1 MSRKLATLPVFT
13 AVSLVATVLYSR
25 EVLSLQSPDGNVKV
39 EFALKHGQPRWSIGL
54 KSNRIV
60 EEGLLGVETTP
71 DSFSGVY
78 ELAGT
83 ETAAA
88 DTTWKALWGNLSE
101 VRDHYNQLTVKLQE
115 AGGKRRLLNIIL
127 RAYNEG
133 VACRYEFPQQPNLSE
148 VTVKGR
154 LSEFR
159 FTANHT
165 VYQNR
170 NYEYGSVKIDTM
182 TSKSECNVTLDV
194 GQGNFV
200 SLTDADRSDYSMAFW
215 KSKKDVPNTLVPT
228 GPPASGKLPFKT
240 SWELMI
246 IGETLGKLYENRFIV
261 DNLNPPCAIA
271 DTSWI
276 RPGKAICQIRNAQM
290 VTAEL
295 KKLLDF
301 ASAHKFEYMEIDH
314 SWNGAETKWTPEE
327 IANFDRNKKEF
338 WEKHPEWRQNVLGN
352 PLAPARG
359 YVPFRPNSF
368 NGGNLVDLDMPELT
382 AYGKQLHPPVGV
394 CVYVRSA
401 LFKEFGGE
409 HPIEDVFAAYE
420 KMGISG
426 VKPGFTPSVSQECE
440 RTVAYLVKKAAEH
453 KLICVIHDGYY
464 PYGLSRTYPNLMN
477 IEGGAGEEADHS
489 VAPEMK
495 SVHDVMLTF
504 TRYLMGPFDY
514 TPEIGKKP
522 PFPKT
527 HCHQAAML
535 GVWYGRHSIRGGMRQ
550 WSPGGENSGGE
561 IEFVEK
567 VPMLFDEMKVSAE
580 ANRYVTVARRRGE
593 TWYVASMSGAK
604 AETYPFALAFLPA
617 GRKYKATIFSDTPGK
632 AVAARSQQSVD
643 AKAVI
648 QIAMEPNGGHLII
661 VEPDGDANAGR

>member
-1 MSRKLATLPVFT
+1 
-13 AVSLVATVLYSR
+13 
-25 EVLSLQSPDGNVKV
+25 
-39 EFALKHGQPRWSIGL
+39 
-54 KSNRIV
+54 
-60 EEGLLGVETTP
+60 
-71 DSFSGVY
+71 
-78 ELAGT
+78 
-83 ETAAA
+83 
-88 DTTWKALWGNLSE
+88 
-101 VRDHYNQLTVKLQE
+101 
-115 AGGKRRLLNIIL
+115 
-127 RAYNEG
+127 
-133 VACRYEFPQQPNLSE
+133 
-148 VTVKGR
+148 
-154 LSEFR
+154 
-159 FTANHT
+159 
-165 VYQNR
+165 
-170 NYEYGSVKIDTM
+170 M
-182 TSKSECNVTLDV
+182 T
-194 GQGNFV
+194 
-200 SLTDADRSDYSMAFW
+200 FW

-327 IANFDRNKKEF
+327 IANFEKNKKEF

-352 PLAPARG
+352 PMIPAKG

-368 NGGNLVDLDMPELT
+368 NGGNLVDLDMTALT
-382 AYGKQLHPPVGV
+382 VYGKQLNPPVGV

-409 HPIEDVFAAYE
+409 HPIGDVFAAYE

-464 PYGLSRTYPNLMN
+464 PFGLSRTDPNLKN
-477 IEGGAGEEADHS
+477 IEGGAGEEAEHS
-489 VAPEMK
+489 IAPAMK

-504 TRYLMGPFDY
+504 TRCLMGPFDY

-550 WSPGGENSGGE
+550 WSPGGENGGGE

-567 VPMLFDEMKVSAE
+567 VPMLFDEMKVTAE
-580 ANRYVTVARRRGE
+580 ANRYVTVARRGGA
-593 TWYVASMSGAK
+593 TWYIASMSGAK
-604 AETYPFALAFLPA
+604 AETYLFSLAFLSA